1 MAGTQI
7 SGNGLHSLRC
17 LPALESLNL
26 RSCQGLGVAG
36 EDPLSAL
43 GYLTGTRSYC
53 RRRDSLR
60 VKTTGCCE
68 LAYFCFP
75 LTLAFVATTI
85 FCVCY
90 LGGSAAVSRLPLVM
104 LTSNTFK
111 QLTCF
116 SPTTPLDAPLPPLL
130 MHSWKPSH
138 IQLHSILCGRA
149 TWVCKWRGIDR
160 RSYIGCMSAV
170 SVCCLKRSYVLESCS
185 TLPV

>member
-43 GYLTGTRSYC
+43 GYLTGTRPHC

-60 VKTTGCCE
+60 FNTNGCCE
-68 LAYFCFP
+68 LAYICFP

-85 FCVCY
+85 FCACY
-90 LGGSAAVSRLPLVM
+90 LGSYAAVSRLPLIM
-104 LTSNTFK
+104 QTRNTLKELTRS
-111 QLTCF
+111 
-116 SPTTPLDAPLPPLL
+116 SPTIPPDAPLPPFRML
-130 MHSWKPSH
+130 
-138 IQLHSILCGRA
+138 
-149 TWVCKWRGIDR
+149 T
-160 RSYIGCMSAV
+160 
-170 SVCCLKRSYVLESCS
+170 
-185 TLPV
+185 